1 MQGYILEIQDK
12 EIVDILNRVYITE
25 DFKDN
30 IVYLANK
37 INIPNSNYN
46 IKFLTITILKII
58 HLILID
64 NIYRYITT
72 NQYDLLLH
80 LIQNKLIQN
89 DLVVKNFY
97 VTFLSEEIKEN
108 IVFTIFDYDDY
119 YNTLNTFLH
128 KIILDIFHKE
138 DSIYTALLILINTLL
153 SKIPIFKEGIRIM
166 NIQNRLLLLNTSD
179 NA

>member
-12 EIVDILNRVYITE
+12 EIVDILNRLYIIE
-25 DFKDN
+25 DFKNN

-37 INIPNSNYN
+37 LNIPNNNYN

-166 NIQNRLLLLNTSD
+166 NIQNRLLLLNTSG

>member
-1 MQGYILEIQDK
+1 
-12 EIVDILNRVYITE
+12 
-25 DFKDN
+25 
-30 IVYLANK
+30 NK

-119 YNTLNTFLH
+119 
-128 KIILDIFHKE
+128 
-138 DSIYTALLILINTLL
+138 
-153 SKIPIFKEGIRIM
+153 
-166 NIQNRLLLLNTSD
+166 
-179 NA
+179 